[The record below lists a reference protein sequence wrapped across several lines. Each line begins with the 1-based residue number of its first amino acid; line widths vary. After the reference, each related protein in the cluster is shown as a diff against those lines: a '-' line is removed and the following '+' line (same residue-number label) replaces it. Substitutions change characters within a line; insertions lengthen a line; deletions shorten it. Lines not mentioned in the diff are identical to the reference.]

1 MHFDFGGWDR
11 AFNGRRVSI
20 FAPNSFSIRMQL
32 QLSDEAAA
40 ARANYLAATRRAAFE
55 HQHHGQH
62 QGSGRQSAGST
73 MQSGWNEAKSKEG
86 RVSSDAMELCS
97 PLPATK
103 RSYPISAASRE
114 TVRHGN
120 GDPSS
125 ELLMLQGQPQP
136 SSASIVAWYVPS
148 SNHDFAGHDYTNS
161 EGFVDQSMLID
172 PNSVEWLCA
181 IRESYFS
188 QIQ

>member
-1 MHFDFGGWDR
+1 MKPGW
-11 AFNGRRVSI
+11 I
-20 FAPNSFSIRMQL
+20 
-32 QLSDEAAA
+32 
-40 ARANYLAATRRAAFE
+40 
-55 HQHHGQH
+55 
-62 QGSGRQSAGST
+62 
-73 MQSGWNEAKSKEG
+73 EAKSKES
-86 RVSSDAMELCS
+86 RVSGDAMELCS

-103 RSYPISAASRE
+103 RSYPISAAFRE
-114 TVRHGN
+114 TVRHAN

-125 ELLMLQGQPQP
+125 ESLNPQGQPQL

-161 EGFVDQSMLID
+161 ECFVDQSMPID